1 MSTSNESARTR
12 GETFGYP
19 EALAEVIA
27 ELAASERRRVEAE
40 RAARRARWQRR
51 SVLLDERGLA
61 LAA

>member
-1 MSTSNESARTR
+1 MLTRSNSCEER
-12 GETFGYP
+12 FGYR

-27 ELAASERRRVEAE
+27 QLAAAEVRRAEAE
-40 RAARRARWQRR
+40 RGARRAQWERR